1 MSKKFSVN
9 FIIVYFLLGVFIA
22 PEFELKLNVLV
33 YSSLAILLVMLI
45 FLKNKKV
52 IVFALASLA
61 LIAGIFRFAF
71 GAPDHYR
78 ASLLKNGRRDVVLEG
93 FISSYPQ
100 RKDRT
105 QTFYFS
111 IKDGSQTDESYID
124 DKVFI
129 VTSKIN
135 EYKYGQNLKLKGKLE
150 TIENSDEF
158 NFKEFFISRGAM
170 YKMMAPEIRLVEG
183 RSGNYFMKLI
193 FDIRNSFEEKIDN
206 VFVEP
211 FSSLVLGLLLGVKS
225 IPSDLMEIFNKVS
238 LSHIIVV
245 SGYNLSII
253 ANFLKGIFSKF
264 SRKLSFWIPLIG
276 IISFVVLVGAEP
288 PVVRAAIMAF
298 CVLLARE
305 KGRKADSIFALL
317 FAGLVMVVLNPFILR
332 YDPGFQLSFVST
344 LGILMFSDHLNIF
357 LSKNKINKAISEL
370 ISSTLT
376 AQFLIVPL
384 VLYYF
389 ERVSL
394 IGPISNFIVL
404 PFIPLVMLFAF
415 LASALGF
422 ISLGLAYYLSLV
434 PTLLMFLMMR
444 LCEFLAS
451 LPFSSLN
458 FKISYIML
466 LIYYLIVIFIY
477 INFGRRKNV

>member
-22 PEFELKLNVLV
+22 PEFELRLNILI
-33 YSSLAILLVMLI
+33 YASLAIFLVMLA

-52 IVFALASLA
+52 IVFALASLS
-61 LIAGIFRFAF
+61 LILGIIRFSFAVPNYDRLDLF
-71 GAPDHYR
+71 KDG
-78 ASLLKNGRRDVVLEG
+78 KQDVVLEG

-105 QTFYFS
+105 QTFYLNTKDIS
-111 IKDGSQTDESYID
+111 RVDGSSVG

-129 VTSKIN
+129 ITSKIN
-135 EYKYGQNLKLKGKLE
+135 EYKYGQNLSLKGKLE
-150 TIENSDEF
+150 VIENSDEF
-158 NFKEFFISRGAM
+158 NFREFFISRGAI
-170 YKMMAPEIRLVEG
+170 YKMMVPEIRLKDG
-183 RSGNYFMKLI
+183 SSGNYFMKLI
-193 FDIRNSFEEKIDN
+193 FDIRKSFEERIED

-225 IPSDLMEIFNKVS
+225 IPQDLMEIFNKVS

-264 SRKLSFWIPLIG
+264 SRKLSFWIPLAG
-276 IISFVVLVGAEP
+276 IIFFVVLVGAEP

-317 FAGLVMVVLNPFILR
+317 FAGLIMVILNPFILR
-332 YDPGFQLSFVST
+332 YDPGFQLSFIST
-344 LGILMFSDHLNIF
+344 LGILMFSDHLNTF
-357 LSKNKINKAISEL
+357 LTRNKINQAISEL
-370 ISSTLT
+370 ISSTLA
-376 AQFLIVPL
+376 AQFLILPL

-389 ERVSL
+389 ERISL

-404 PFIPLVMLFAF
+404 PFVPLVMLFAF
-415 LASALGF
+415 LASVFGF
-422 ISLGLAYYLSLV
+422 ITFSLAYYLSLV
-434 PTLLMFLMMR
+434 PTLLMFLIIR

-458 FKISYIML
+458 FRVSYITL
-466 LIYYLIVIFIY
+466 FVYYLIVIFIY
-477 INFGRRKNV
+477 INFGKRKNV